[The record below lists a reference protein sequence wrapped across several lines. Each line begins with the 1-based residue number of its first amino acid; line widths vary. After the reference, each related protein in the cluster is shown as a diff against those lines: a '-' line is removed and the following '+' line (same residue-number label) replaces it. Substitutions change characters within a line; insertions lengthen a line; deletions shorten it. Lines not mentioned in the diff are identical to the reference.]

1 MPVFRRTAL
10 YSGFFYSGFCTP
22 VIAAIS
28 PWLAERDHLSNAE
41 IGVYFAIQ
49 FFSSF
54 LSSAIATRRPIWSL
68 RIGFLAFGSGV
79 LLLPAASHAISLGG
93 AALIGLGIGF
103 VNTAS
108 NAVRAYSEDAAAGL
122 LSLNFVWSLGT
133 VASAYFFRNAAVN
146 LRHALP
152 IIGAIAVLHAV
163 WWLRQTSFAATERK
177 NSVSDLKL
185 EVLFALALFCY
196 VGAENAIAMWTKLL
210 ISRQVEG
217 PLPGIALTAFTAT
230 MLLGRLASPFL
241 MKKLGISARAL
252 FLASITGGATCI
264 LLVPIAHLATVQ
276 AVLIAIAGWMI
287 APLFPLIVYEFTR
300 KLAQERA
307 WAFCISGLGASF
319 LPYAMGLL
327 SMRVGLAWSFTVPA
341 VALLTVLAVVRSA
354 SAIEQFAPAEI
365 LNCPAPAEQTPA
377 SSV

>member
-1 MPVFRRTAL
+1 MTVFRRSAL

-22 VIAAIS
+22 VIAALS
-28 PWLAERDHLSNAE
+28 PWLAQRDHLSNAQV
-41 IGVYFAIQ
+41 GLYFAIQ

-54 LSSAIATRRPIWSL
+54 LSSAIATRRPVWSL
-68 RIGFLAFGSGV
+68 RIGFFAFGSGV
-79 LLLPAASHAISLGG
+79 LLLTATTHAISLGG
-93 AALIGLGIGF
+93 AAMIGLGIGF

-108 NAVRAYSEDAAAGL
+108 NTVRAYSEDAAAGL

-133 VASAYFFRNAAVN
+133 VASACVFRNAGVIHG
-146 LRHALP
+146 HALP
-152 IIGAIAVLHAV
+152 IIAFIALLHAA
-163 WWLRQTSFAATERK
+163 WWLRQKPFAATERK
-177 NSVSDLKL
+177 SNVSDVRL
-185 EVLFALALFCY
+185 ELLFALALFCY

-217 PLPGIALTAFTAT
+217 PLPGIALTAFVVT

-241 MKKLGISARAL
+241 MKKLGLSARAL
-252 FLASITGGATCI
+252 FLASIAGGATCI

-276 AVLIAIAGWMI
+276 ATLIAIAGWMI

-300 KLAQERA
+300 KLAPERV
-307 WAFCISGLGASF
+307 WAFCICGLGASF

-341 VALLTVLAVVRSA
+341 AALLLVMAAVRSA
-354 SAIEQFAPAEI
+354 SAIEQF
-365 LNCPAPAEQTPA
+365 LNFPAPAEQTPA
-377 SSV
+377 SSA